1 MLLLA
6 LLNSPAHAA
15 EVDLEGYYRARFRMY
30 DTLSLNHDLASA
42 EGTSSVVEHR
52 LWLRPNI
59 LVNDHLTVRADVFGL
74 DGVDWGQSPS
84 RYGDPVSGQIDPV
97 EWGDQLTPPVPD
109 AEFDTRDFFRDIT
122 LAHAWA
128 EVDTP
133 AGRFSFGRMPLHW
146 GLGIWRNDGLGYNG
160 DEGDTADR
168 LMWDRVFEDV
178 FVEVALDS
186 NSENLVNGND
196 DTFSASGTVGYRTEL
211 ITTGVVAQYRLTPSR
226 DFGLFTIDASFAGEI
241 GTLDVGAEAIG
252 QYGKGNLEGGR
263 NDVTVAGFG
272 GVGDAL
278 LHTSAVDIGVELG
291 VASGDPTPDDAQIAT
306 FTFDRDHEVGLV
318 MFEQPMPVIA
328 DALATDGRSYV
339 ATLSGRGVSN
349 AAYFKPRAEKI
360 LTEGVVAHAS
370 WLAAR
375 TIAAPA
381 ADRSGYGNE
390 FDLGVRYEPDEH
402 TRFDL
407 TGGLFLPGGYYSAY
421 TDDTNDTLTGFND
434 PVWAVQVI
442 GQARF

>member
-15 EVDLEGYYRARFRMY
+15 EVDLEGYYRARFRLY
-30 DTLSLNHDLASA
+30 DTLSLNHDLANA
-42 EGTSSVVEHR
+42 EGTASVVEHR

-59 LVNDHLTVRADVFGL
+59 LVNDHLTVRVDVFGL

-84 RYGDPVSGQIDPV
+84 RYSDPITGQLDPT
-97 EWGDQLTPPVPD
+97 EWGDQLTPPIPD
-109 AEFDTRDFFRDIT
+109 AEFGADDYFRDLT

-160 DEGDTADR
+160 DWGDSADR

-178 FVEVALDS
+178 FVELAVDS
-186 NSENLVNGND
+186 NAENLINGND
-196 DTFSASGTVGYRTEL
+196 DTFSASGAVGYRTEL
-211 ITTGVVAQYRLTPSR
+211 ITTGLVAQYRLTPSR

-252 QYGKGNLEGGR
+252 QYGRGALDSER
-263 NDVTVAGFG
+263 DDVTVTGFG
-272 GVGDAL
+272 GIADAL
-278 LHTSAVDIGVELG
+278 LHTRAVDLGVELG
-291 VASGDPTPDDAQIAT
+291 VASGDPDPDDEKIAA

-318 MFEQPMPVIA
+318 MFEQPMPTLSA
-328 DALATDGRSYV
+328 ASAADGRDYV
-339 ATLSGRGVSN
+339 ATQSGRGVSN
-349 AAYFKPRAEKI
+349 AAYFKPRAERE

-370 WLAAR
+370 WLTAR
-375 TIAAPA
+375 TLAAPA
-381 ADRSGYGNE
+381 EDRGGYGNE
-390 FDLGVRYEPDEH
+390 FNLGVRYEPDPH
-402 TRFDL
+402 TRFDV

-421 TDDTNDTLTGFND
+421 EDDALTGFND
-434 PVWAVQVI
+434 PVWAVQII